1 MMRQV
6 ARSSR
11 VVSSFPLD
19 EVWSPD
25 GPLPLRRGDDLDR
38 SAVET
43 MLRKDPVQFIVAE
56 VGSPLEWIP
65 LDDSRKFWRRDA
77 AERLVGPKETGRLD
91 DFTESYFYRAQAW
104 TDDGGECV
112 LVLLEK
118 NH

>member
-1 MMRQV
+1 MPSV

-11 VVSSFPLD
+11 VVANLPLD
-19 EVWSPD
+19 EVWSAE
-25 GPLPLRRGDDLDR
+25 GPLPLHRGDDLDR

-43 MLRKDPVQFIVAE
+43 MLRKDPVQFLVAE
-56 VGSPLEWIP
+56 LGSPLEWVP
-65 LDDSRKFWRRDA
+65 LGDSRKFWRRDA

-104 TDDGGECV
+104 VDAGGECA

>member
-1 MMRQV
+1 MRRV
-6 ARSSR
+6 ARSPR
-11 VVSSFPLD
+11 VVSGLPLD
-19 EVWSPD
+19 EVWSAD
-25 GPLPLRRGDDLDR
+25 GPLQLHRGEDLDR

-43 MLRKDPVQFIVAE
+43 LLRKDPVQFIVAE
-56 VGSPLEWIP
+56 IGAPLEWIP
-65 LDDSRKFWRRDA
+65 LGDSRKFWRRDA

-104 TDDGGECV
+104 IDDGGECA